1 MVAQVTFHACILS
14 FTAES
19 RYQPGGEEPEQ
30 PARRHGTTYLPSTAI
45 SLMSIFMRVNTPL
58 EIDSAHCHLT
68 PLTSTSVDCVHPPQ
82 SAQFGSTTQMFKSTI
97 GKLGVMLNTG
107 GSNHMFYLI
116 FFVVF
121 VFLVLYYLMSR
132 K

>member
-1 MVAQVTFHACILS
+1 VLLPFTCVTS
-14 FTAES
+14 
-19 RYQPGGEEPEQ
+19 
-30 PARRHGTTYLPSTAI
+30 
-45 SLMSIFMRVNTPL
+45 
-58 EIDSAHCHLT
+58 
-68 PLTSTSVDCVHPPQ
+68 PQ

-107 GSNHMFYLI
+107 GSNHMLYLI